1 MKVGDLIRD
10 TRWPSD
16 PAGIIVEVGD
26 LRTKKPYRVFCPV
39 WGSIVAFEKKY
50 IQDGCE
56 VVSESR

>member
-10 TRWPSD
+10 TRWPND

-26 LRTKKPYRVFCPV
+26 LRTKKPYKVFCPAWDDV
-39 WGSIVAFEKKY
+39 VSFEKKY
-50 IQDGCE
+50 IQEQCE

>member
-26 LRTKKPYRVFCPV
+26 LRTKKPYRVFCPAWDECV
-39 WGSIVAFEKKY
+39 SFEKKY
-50 IQDGCE
+50 IQEQGE